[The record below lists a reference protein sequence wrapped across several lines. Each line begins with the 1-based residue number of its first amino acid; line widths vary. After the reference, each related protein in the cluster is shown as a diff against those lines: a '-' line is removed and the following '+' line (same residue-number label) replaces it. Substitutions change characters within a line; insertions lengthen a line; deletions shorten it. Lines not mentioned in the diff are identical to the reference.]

1 MKIKIGHD
9 THHVDEGMI
18 LAEFM
23 RYLLERGTIKIN
35 SVNKAISINILEK
48 ALANAKSTEA
58 KKQISEVI
66 IALSTAES
74 IKFIKEEE

>member
-9 THHVDEGMI
+9 THRVDEEMI

>member
-9 THHVDEGMI
+9 MHHVDEEMI

>member
-9 THHVDEGMI
+9 IHHVDEEMI

-23 RYLLERGTIKIN
+23 RYLLERDTIKIN

>member
-9 THHVDEGMI
+9 MHHVDEEMI

-66 IALSTAES
+66 IALSTAEN

>member
-9 THHVDEGMI
+9 THHVDEEMI